1 MPTPTAKESV
11 SDLDSYLDF
20 ENENTRETFKTLFNN
35 CRLLEVRL
43 AEAENRI
50 LQLESND

>member
-1 MPTPTAKESV
+1 MPQPITPDSV

-20 ENENTRETFKTLFNN
+20 EDENTRETFKTLFNN
-35 CRLLEVRL
+35 CRSLEARL